1 MFVQYYSM
9 FQILATKCWV
19 RLVRF
24 FQLKSNQLDVPEI
37 IAVVIIYVLIHER
50 TLGDVAIPQ

>member
-1 MFVQYYSM
+1 MYVQFYSM
-9 FQILATKCWV
+9 FQILVTKCRV

-37 IAVVIIYVLIHER
+37 IAVVIIYILIHER
-50 TLGDVAIPQ
+50 TPGDVAIP

>member
-9 FQILATKCWV
+9 FQILATKCRV

-24 FQLKSNQLDVPEI
+24 FQLKSNQLDVPEL
-37 IAVVIIYVLIHER
+37 IAVVIIYVLIYER
-50 TLGDVAIPQ
+50 TLGDVAIP

>member
-9 FQILATKCWV
+9 FQILATKCRV

>member
-1 MFVQYYSM
+1 MYVQFYSM
-9 FQILATKCWV
+9 FQILVTKCRV

-50 TLGDVAIPQ
+50 TLGDGAIP

>member
-9 FQILATKCWV
+9 FQILATKCRV

-37 IAVVIIYVLIHER
+37 IAVVIICVLIHER
-50 TLGDVAIPQ
+50 TLGDVAIP